1 VKLYFSHPTPNLL
14 KQLGVGPFA
23 LETDLMQIL
32 SENMDKYKSLVEAEA
47 PADWQEIKEQ
57 VAARVVQ
64 QQQDEEQAAKQQRS
78 RPPPPVAPRPRST
91 LSAQEATEFVDAL
104 QVAEQTKSTQQQST
118 AQGQLAAPAASAAEQ
133 LADKPGQH
141 GRRPGTARRTASAAP
156 AAAQDV
162 GGGGP
167 AGAGS
172 SKSRSRGSTSSRKT
186 TSSAAAGAS
195 SSNEQQVRRRGRT
208 STNNSTSSGA
218 GQAERGTG
226 GGSGRRSS
234 RRSTSTAEKE

>member
-64 QQQDEEQAAKQQRS
+64 QQQDEERAAKQQRS

-91 LSAQEATEFVDAL
+91 LSAEEATEFVDAF

-118 AQGQLAAPAASAAEQ
+118 AQGQLAAPAAWLQGGAIMLVAVCLYNWWTSSTGC
-133 LADKPGQH
+133 LF
-141 GRRPGTARRTASAAP
+141 
-156 AAAQDV
+156 
-162 GGGGP
+162 GGGVSDAFWILDSP
-167 AGAGS
+167 S
-172 SKSRSRGSTSSRKT
+172 SVAVLDCTIIITVSYQRVGKG
-186 TSSAAAGAS
+186 
-195 SSNEQQVRRRGRT
+195 
-208 STNNSTSSGA
+208 
-218 GQAERGTG
+218 
-226 GGSGRRSS
+226 
-234 RRSTSTAEKE
+234 